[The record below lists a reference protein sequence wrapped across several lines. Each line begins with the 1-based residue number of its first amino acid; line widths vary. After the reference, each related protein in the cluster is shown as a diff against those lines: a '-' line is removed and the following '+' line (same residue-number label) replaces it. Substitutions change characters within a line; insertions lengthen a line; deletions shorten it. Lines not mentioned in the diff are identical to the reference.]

1 MAASYESGTLQ
12 TDAVRQGSAAAEM
25 FRARVY
31 CIKCCS
37 PSARNTIRVFC
48 YYNKYLRTKVSVRL
62 STSCSGFQAGV
73 STPRGKFSD
82 LSARLLPEIFDR
94 VAFERELRG
103 NFASRGP
110 SLRRGAHQ
118 KPQTRSRGSGGVRA
132 RVESEGT
139 LRAPRARSALL
150 PRNRAHHAVRR
161 RAVEWENSVLKVKID
176 QNENFQI
183 TRHS

>member
-1 MAASYESGTLQ
+1 MLRSVQSSKVVALVDGPVQRCDSEERSFNGFSIVFIALFSFVIKVTSEGTFIRRYEGTRF
-12 TDAVRQGSAAAEM
+12 VRPVA
-25 FRARVY
+25 
-31 CIKCCS
+31 
-37 PSARNTIRVFC
+37 
-48 YYNKYLRTKVSVRL
+48 
-62 STSCSGFQAGV
+62 
-73 STPRGKFSD
+73 
-82 LSARLLPEIFDR
+82 PEIFDW
-94 VAFERELRG
+94 VAFERELKG

-150 PRNRAHHAVRR
+150 PRNRARHAVRR

-176 QNENFQI
+176 QNGNLQI
-183 TRHS
+183 TVILEFILQYGIRHSRYYTTSTSKI

>member
-1 MAASYESGTLQ
+1 MITAYQVFWISGRCEHPEREIFRF
-12 TDAVRQGSAAAEM
+12 VRPVA
-25 FRARVY
+25 
-31 CIKCCS
+31 
-37 PSARNTIRVFC
+37 
-48 YYNKYLRTKVSVRL
+48 
-62 STSCSGFQAGV
+62 
-73 STPRGKFSD
+73 
-82 LSARLLPEIFDR
+82 PEIFDR
-94 VAFERELRG
+94 VAFERELKG

-139 LRAPRARSALL
+139 LRAPRARPALL
-150 PRNRAHHAVRR
+150 PRNRARHAVRR
-161 RAVEWENSVLKVKID
+161 RAVEWENSVLKVKND

>member
-1 MAASYESGTLQ
+1 MIE
-12 TDAVRQGSAAAEM
+12 
-25 FRARVY
+25 
-31 CIKCCS
+31 
-37 PSARNTIRVFC
+37 
-48 YYNKYLRTKVSVRL
+48 L
-62 STSCSGFQAGV
+62 STNQKTNNILPSKVPSKVQRSKWIFWISGRCED
-73 STPRGKFSD
+73 PRGKFSD

-94 VAFERELRG
+94 VAFERELKG

-150 PRNRAHHAVRR
+150 PRNRARHAVRR

>member
-1 MAASYESGTLQ
+1 MHG
-12 TDAVRQGSAAAEM
+12 
-25 FRARVY
+25 F
-31 CIKCCS
+31 IW
-37 PSARNTIRVFC
+37 TIERG
-48 YYNKYLRTKVSVRL
+48 TKV
-62 STSCSGFQAGV
+62 
-73 STPRGKFSD
+73 P
-82 LSARLLPEIFDR
+82 LLPEIFDR
-94 VAFERELRG
+94 VAFERELKG
-103 NFASRGP
+103 NFDSRDP

-150 PRNRAHHAVRR
+150 PWNRARHAVRR
-161 RAVEWENSVLKVKID
+161 RTVEWENSVLKVKID

>member
-1 MAASYESGTLQ
+1 MRISHIPSKVPSYELR
-12 TDAVRQGSAAAEM
+12 VRRYYEGILD
-25 FRARVY
+25 FRQLWT
-31 CIKCCS
+31 
-37 PSARNTIRVFC
+37 P
-48 YYNKYLRTKVSVRL
+48 
-62 STSCSGFQAGV
+62 
-73 STPRGKFSD
+73 PRGKFSD

-94 VAFERELRG
+94 IAFERELKG
-103 NFASRGP
+103 NFDSRDP

-150 PRNRAHHAVRR
+150 PWNRARHAVRR
-161 RAVEWENSVLKVKID
+161 RTVEWENSVLKVKID

>member
-1 MAASYESGTLQ
+1 MHG
-12 TDAVRQGSAAAEM
+12 VRGEPKWNNNQNII
-25 FRARVY
+25 VD
-31 CIKCCS
+31 
-37 PSARNTIRVFC
+37 N
-48 YYNKYLRTKVSVRL
+48 NKSYLRTFVPSY
-62 STSCSGFQAGV
+62 SGFQAGV
-73 STPRGKFSD
+73 DTPERKIFRFVRPV
-82 LSARLLPEIFDR
+82 APEIFDR
-94 VAFERELRG
+94 VAFEKELRG

-150 PRNRAHHAVRR
+150 PWNRARHAARR
-161 RAVEWENSVLKVKID
+161 RTVEWENSVLKVKID